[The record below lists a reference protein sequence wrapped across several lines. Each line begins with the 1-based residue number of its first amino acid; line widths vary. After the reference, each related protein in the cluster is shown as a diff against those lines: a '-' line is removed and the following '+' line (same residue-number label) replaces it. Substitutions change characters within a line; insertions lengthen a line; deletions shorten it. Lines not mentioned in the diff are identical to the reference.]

1 RPGMWDGTKIGIA
14 GTPIRIPEG
23 WLFIY
28 HAVGPDF
35 AYRIG
40 AALIDAETGT
50 RVIARTALPILSP
63 VLPWEKSGQVSNVLF
78 SCGAILRG

>member
-1 RPGMWDGTKIGIA
+1 IDPNLCIEFFDGFPNPQPITQSIELMTPRPGMWDGTKIGIA

-50 RVIARTALPILSP
+50 RVIARTAL
-63 VLPWEKSGQVSNVLF
+63 
-78 SCGAILRG
+78 